1 MSKNKNAEE
10 KLMAQKKTRK
20 ALAIALLIL
29 LSFALPSGITNVE
42 AKTVKVKKIVLN
54 KKTAQ
59 LEVGQKLQLKVKKAK
74 PIKAPKKVKWKSS
87 NNSVV
92 SVSKKGIVTA
102 KSVGTA
108 MIAATSKQNK
118 KVKAVC
124 VVTVIEKKSET
135 TKQEETTIVKS
146 EKGDKGDQGEQ
157 GIQGEKGDQGEQ
169 GIQGEKGDQ
178 GEQGAQGVG
187 ISNIYVDGNGDLIVV
202 LTNGTIINA
211 GHTGTS
217 TQPETS
223 KYTVTFKDYDGTV
236 LKTEQVEEGQSAT
249 APTNPV
255 RSDGFIFIGWDKTFN
270 NVISNLEV
278 IAQYR
283 QESGMVMSATQVET
297 QSGSKSIRIALLIND
312 NPGIMGMTLAVKYN
326 QKYLTLKSA
335 TNGDALSALTMTKG
349 AVLKSGCKF
358 TWDALEISDEEV
370 KDGEV
375 LVLTFDV
382 EDNAPVGTYEIE
394 FLYEDG
400 DIIDRD
406 LNPIDISINE
416 GKIIVK

>member
-1 MSKNKNAEE
+1 MVQKNI
-10 KLMAQKKTRK
+10 RK
-20 ALAIALLIL
+20 VLAIVLVIV
-29 LSFALPSGITNVE
+29 LSVALPSGITNVE

-59 LEVGQKLQLKVKKAK
+59 LEVGQKLKLKVKKVK
-74 PIKAPKKVKWKSS
+74 PAKAPKKVKWESS
-87 NNSVV
+87 NKSVA

-108 MIAATSKQNK
+108 TITATSKQSK

-124 VVTVIEKKSET
+124 VVTVKEKKSET
-135 TKQEETTIVKS
+135 IKQEETTIVKPEKGEKGDKGEQGIQG

-157 GIQGEKGDQGEQ
+157 GIQGEKGDKGD
-169 GIQGEKGDQ
+169 KGDQ

-187 ISNIYVDGNGDLIVV
+187 ISNIYIDGNGDLIVV

-211 GHTGTS
+211 GHIGTL
-217 TQPETS
+217 TQSETN

-236 LKTEQVEEGQSAT
+236 LKTEQVEEGQAAT
-249 APTNPV
+249 APANPT
-255 RSDGFIFIGWDKTFN
+255 RSDGFVFSGWDKTFN
-270 NVISNLEV
+270 NVTSNLEV
-278 IAQYR
+278 IAQYI

-297 QSGSKSIRIALLIND
+297 QAGSTSIRIALSIND

-349 AVLKSGCKF
+349 AVLQSGCKF
-358 TWDALEISDEEV
+358 TWDALELSDEQV

-382 EDNAPVGTYEIE
+382 ADNAPVGTYGIE
-394 FLYEDG
+394 FLYDDG

-406 LNPIDISINE
+406 LNPVDININE